1 MELDVFQANETN
13 ISKNEKVD
21 PTLSKKLI
29 KSDDSANFNSEL
41 RLLAALKREETA
53 SELMDRRRTSK
64 LQALVMISALFK
76 TFVIATL

>member
-1 MELDVFQANETN
+1 MELDVSQVNETN

-29 KSDDSANFNSEL
+29 KIDESANFNSEL

-64 LQALVMISALFK
+64 LQALIMISALFK

>member
-1 MELDVFQANETN
+1 MELDVSQVNETN
-13 ISKNEKVD
+13 IRISEKVD

-29 KSDDSANFNSEL
+29 KIDDSANFNSEL

-53 SELMDRRRTSK
+53 NELMDRRRTSK